1 MLTVVPYRNGNPA
14 ISSGHFVFFLSNRME
29 LMTITVF
36 VRTLLRSIVD
46 GCILPGTMNGTEIC
60 WLYFMQWKKETSAV
74 AFALLSVLSPV
85 EASPDS
91 SVVTEQTVISEQ

>member
-1 MLTVVPYRNGNPA
+1 METEILLYAAG
-14 ISSGHFVFFLSNRME
+14 ISFFFLSDRME

-91 SVVTEQTVISEQ
+91 SVVTEQSVTSNQ